1 MENSPILQGVALEDI
16 PDDFVEGSEQIEGN
30 SNAEELVVEDSQKIK
45 DLFDESY
52 IKMDEK
58 FLEYLGTF
66 IEITREGDRIKRN
79 LKVWFFRYIMLILL
93 GLIICQCFVVC
104 YASVHSQSIDSKV
117 TVAICG
123 ILIENLTAL
132 IILPRIIAEYL
143 FNKEEDKNRIDI
155 IKSMQNYNEHKD
167 RRKR

>member
-1 MENSPILQGVALEDI
+1 MENSPILQDISLEEI
-16 PDDFVEGSEQIEGN
+16 PDDFVEESDQAEEN
-30 SNAEELVVEDSQKIK
+30 SNAEDLVVEDSQQIK

-58 FLEYLGTF
+58 FLGYLETF
-66 IEITREGDRIKRN
+66 TEITRKGDKVKRT
-79 LKVWFFRYIMLILL
+79 LKCWFFVCIMLILIA
-93 GLIICQCFVVC
+93 LIACQCFVIC
-104 YASVHSQSIDSKV
+104 YASMNSQSVDSKAI
-117 TVAICG
+117 VAVCG

-132 IILPRIIAEYL
+132 IVLPRIIAEYL

-155 IKSMQNYNEHKD
+155 IKSMQSYNEHKD